1 MRGYPKHINC
11 KQDLLNL
18 LEMPEFKERAKAD
31 LEALQTIDSAKVLR
45 VVSGSEEEKN
55 LVTEEIDNPNPRW
68 KQLGFKTVK
77 EVSGLVTAEVAKNG

>member
-18 LEMPEFKERAKAD
+18 LEIKEYKEQAKTEIGK
-31 LEALQTIDSAKVLR
+31 LNALDDSKATS
-45 VVSGSEEEKN
+45 VVSGTEVEGD

-68 KQLGFKTVK
+68 KQLGFATKK
-77 EVSGLVTAEVAKNG
+77 ELSDLVTTEVAKDG

>member
-18 LEMPEFKERAKAD
+18 LEMPEFRERAKAD
-31 LEALQTIDSAKVLR
+31 IQRLQNLDDAKATR

-68 KQLGFKTVK
+68 KQLGFKSVK
-77 EVSGLVTAEVAKNG
+77 EVSTLVTAEVAKDG